1 MKQPVFG
8 DASAVGAAQARGMRR
23 ALYCREHKLPHHLNV
38 KTNVRRKVAETS
50 GDGRSK
56 RQPTAGQGRDFRGDE
71 SFTASGEGLYLG
83 SSLPYEPGGWAMPL
97 TGLCI
102 RHCLKGVYGAAPSYC
117 DAYATLCTLRDAL
130 VEEECSPSAAEEGA
144 RAVATIRVVN
154 ATSVST
160 RV

>member
-8 DASAVGAAQARGMRR
+8 DASAAGGPQARGMRR

-38 KTNVRRKVAETS
+38 KTSVRRKVAETS
-50 GDGRSK
+50 GNGGSK
-56 RQPTAGQGRDFRGDE
+56 RQATAGLGGDFSGNQLI
-71 SFTASGEGLYLG
+71 TATGEGLYFG
-83 SSLPYEPGGWAMPL
+83 SILPYEPGGWAMPL

-102 RHCLKGVYGAAPSYC
+102 KGVHGVAPP
-117 DAYATLCTLRDAL
+117 YATLCNLRDAL

-144 RAVATIRVVN
+144 RAVATIRAWN
-154 ATSVST
+154 ASSVST